1 MITFS
6 PKMVMKEGSA
16 NKALES
22 MLRIMQLF
30 FEDCVSFRN
39 SLCQCSMVIILM
51 HKVANTKAYIM
62 RMPRKMTPVSF
73 VSKENEGKFVN
84 GRCFPQG
91 MPGIIQID
99 HGWNKANVNILT
111 DDSDLDP
118 ISGYPNMKIVPA
130 RVENISKKLG
140 V

>member
-1 MITFS
+1 MQKVNPTAS
-6 PKMVMKEGSA
+6 VYW
-16 NKALES
+16 
-22 MLRIMQLF
+22 LR
-30 FEDCVSFRN
+30 
-39 SLCQCSMVIILM
+39 